1 MTPMQR
7 ALELARQGLGTASPN
22 PSVGAVLVRDGS
34 IVGEGMTQPAGGPHA
49 EAAAIAQAGE
59 QARGAALYVTLE
71 PCNYHGR
78 TPPCVPAIV
87 EAGIVEVHA
96 ATLDPNPRVD
106 GRGAVDLEA
115 AGVRVSVGEEEEA
128 AQRLMEAHFTWITTG
143 MPFVLAK
150 YAMSLDGKI
159 ATAAGDSRWIS
170 GAASRRRVHRM
181 RATCDAVMVGIGT
194 ALRDDPQLTA
204 RDEDDRPLDRQPLR
218 VVMDSHARLPG
229 TARLLSAPGR
239 MLVAVAD
246 ASPEREAAL
255 RDAGAELVRLPAA
268 DGRVD
273 LRALLQHLGSREVT
287 GLLVEGG
294 GTLLASL
301 FRQGLVDKVCA
312 FVAPV
317 LIGGRDAPTPWDGA
331 GAGNVADAL
340 RLERVS
346 IERLG
351 DDMMVVGYPARRR

>member
-34 IVGEGMTQPAGGPHA
+34 IVGEGVTQPAGGPHA
-49 EAAAIAQAGE
+49 EAMAIAQAGDK
-59 QARGAALYVTLE
+59 ARGAALYVTLE

-78 TPPCVPAIV
+78 TPPCVPAIIR
-87 EAGIVEVHA
+87 AGVAEVHA

-106 GRGAVDLEA
+106 GRGVADLEA
-115 AGVRVSVGEEEEA
+115 AGVRVVVGEDEVA
-128 AQRLMEAHFTWITTG
+128 AQRLMQAHFTWITTG
-143 MPFVLAK
+143 MPFVTAK
-150 YAMSLDGKI
+150 YAMSLDGKT

-170 GAASRRRVHRM
+170 GAESRRWVHRM
-181 RATCDAVMVGIGT
+181 RATCDAIMVGIGT
-194 ALRDDPQLTA
+194 VLRDDPQLTA

-218 VVMDSHARLPG
+218 VVVDSRGRLPD
-229 TARLLSAPGR
+229 TARLLDASGR
-239 MLVAVAD
+239 TLVAVAD
-246 ASPEREAAL
+246 ASPERQAAL
-255 RDAGAELVRLPAA
+255 RNAGAEVLSLPAE

-273 LRALLQHLGSREVT
+273 LRSLLEHLGGREVT

-301 FRQGLVDKVCA
+301 FREGLVDKVCA

-331 GAGNVADAL
+331 GAGTIADAL

-351 DDMMVVGYPARRR
+351 DDMMVVGYPAQRR

>member
-34 IVGEGMTQPAGGPHA
+34 IVGEGVTQPAGGPHA
-49 EAAAIAQAGE
+49 EAMAIAQAGDK
-59 QARGAALYVTLE
+59 ARGAALYVTLE

-87 EAGIVEVHA
+87 GAGVAEVHA

-106 GRGAVDLEA
+106 GRGAADLEA
-115 AGVRVSVGEEEEA
+115 AGVRVSVGEEAAA
-128 AQRLMEAHFTWITTG
+128 AQRLMEAHCTWITTG

-150 YAMSLDGKI
+150 YAMSLDGKT

-170 GAASRRRVHRM
+170 GAESRRWVHRM
-181 RATCDAVMVGIGT
+181 RASCDAIMVGIGT

-204 RDEDDRPLDRQPLR
+204 RDEDNRPLDRQPLR
-218 VVMDSHARLPG
+218 VVVDSHGRLPG
-229 TARLLSAPGR
+229 EARLLQSPGCT
-239 MLVAVAD
+239 LVAVAD
-246 ASPEREAAL
+246 ASSEREAAL
-255 RDAGAELVRLPAA
+255 RNAGAEVLAFPAST
-268 DGRVD
+268 GQVD
-273 LRALLQHLGSREVT
+273 LRSLLQHLGSREVT

-312 FVAPV
+312 FVAPL

-331 GAGNVADAL
+331 GAGTIADAL